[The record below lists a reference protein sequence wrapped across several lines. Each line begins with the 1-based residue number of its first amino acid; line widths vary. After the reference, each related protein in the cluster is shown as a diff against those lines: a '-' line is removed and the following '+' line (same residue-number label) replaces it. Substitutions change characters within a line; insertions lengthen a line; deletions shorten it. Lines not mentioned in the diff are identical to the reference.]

1 MFEKITIIGCGLIG
15 SSILRIIN
23 NNKISNSVTVFDK
36 SKDVVEIIKK
46 ENLCSDLAK
55 DIKTAVKDS
64 DLVILSIPLSS
75 YKEVLL
81 SAKDS
86 FKNGAII
93 TDTGSVKKEVN
104 KVFENFNLKNVFWIP
119 SHPIAGTEES
129 GPSAGF
135 KDLFKNRWTII
146 CEDKNPKKEKIEKL
160 KKFWEFLGSK
170 VKLMSVDE
178 HDHIL
183 ALTSHLPHAVAYNI
197 VKTAINTDEKFKD
210 EIIKYSA
217 GGLRDF
223 TRIASSDPLMWRD
236 IFIDNSENIIK
247 ILDKFSKNI
256 DDFKRLYRKK
266 TVINFLKYLLLL
278 KMLEKKLLK
287 PAKML
292 SPLTLEEKKI
302 NLNYQ

>member
-15 SSILRIIN
+15 SSILRNIN
-23 NNKISNSVTVFDK
+23 NNEISKIISVFDN
-36 SKDVVEIIKK
+36 SKNVVETIKK
-46 ENLCSDLAK
+46 ENLCSNISR
-55 DIKTAVKDS
+55 DIKSAVKDS
-64 DLVILSIPLSS
+64 DLIILAIPLSS

-81 SAKDS
+81 TAKDT
-86 FKNGAII
+86 FKNDAII

-104 KVFENFNLKNVFWIP
+104 KIFENLNLSNISWIA

-146 CEDKNPKKEKIEKL
+146 CDNKNSNKKDKVEKL

-170 VKLMSVDE
+170 VKLMSISD
-178 HDHIL
+178 HDYIL

-197 VKTAINTDEKFKD
+197 VMTAINTDDKFKN

-223 TRIASSDPLMWRD
+223 TRIASSDPLMWKD
-236 IFIDNSENIIK
+236 IFIDNSDNIIR
-247 ILDKFSKNI
+247 ILDDFSKNI
-256 DDFKRLYRKK
+256 NDFKKAIIEK
-266 TVINFLKYLLLL
+266 NGDKLL
-278 KMLEKKLLK
+278 KMFSSTK
-287 PAKML
+287 
-292 SPLTLEEKKI
+292 TVRKKI
-302 NLNYQ
+302 IKAGQDVKSPDFGRKKN

>member
-1 MFEKITIIGCGLIG
+1 MFEKIAIIGCGLIG
-15 SSILRIIN
+15 SSILRNIN
-23 NNKISNSVTVFDK
+23 NKEISKSITIFDK
-36 SKDVVEIIKK
+36 SKDVIETIKK
-46 ENLCSDLAK
+46 ENLCDNVSK
-55 DIKTAVKDS
+55 DIQSAVKDS
-64 DLVILSIPLSS
+64 DLIILAIPLSS

-81 SAKDS
+81 SAKDN
-86 FKNGAII
+86 FKEGAMI

-104 KVFENFNLKNVFWIP
+104 KIFENFNLTNISWIA

-135 KDLFKNRWTII
+135 KELFKNRWTII
-146 CEDKNPKKEKIEKL
+146 CDSKNANKDKVEKL
-160 KKFWEFLGSK
+160 KKFWESLGSK
-170 VKLMSVDE
+170 VKLMNIEE

-197 VKTAINTDEKFKD
+197 VKTAINNDEKFKD

-247 ILDKFSKNI
+247 ILDEFSKNI
-256 DDFKRLYRKK
+256 DDFKKA
-266 TVINFLKYLLLL
+266 II
-278 KMLEKKLLK
+278 EKNGDKLLK
-287 PAKML
+287 IFASTKSVRKEIIKAGQDVE
-292 SPLTLEEKKI
+292 SPDFGRKK
-302 NLNYQ
+302 N